1 MPARIAHFEIQGPN
15 DEQTAAFYRDLL
27 DWPIDPRGPG
37 YTLIDAGAAGL
48 GGAIADTA
56 EGRVVLGVTIPDL
69 DAAIAR
75 VAELGGEV
83 LMPPTD
89 NGWVTK
95 ALVTDPDGNQLSLIA
110 EKPSGGR

>member
-1 MPARIAHFEIQGPN
+1 MTARIAHFEIQGPN

-37 YTLIDAGAAGL
+37 YTLIDDDAGL
-48 GGAIADTA
+48 GGAIADTT
-56 EGRVVLGVTIPDL
+56 ESRVVLGVTVPDL
-69 DAAIAR
+69 IGTVAR

-95 ALVTDPDGNQLSLIA
+95 ALVADPDGNQLSLIA
-110 EKPSGGR
+110 EKPAGGR